1 MTAYNGAAPLISSK
15 SNLGA
20 AASIMATEAY
30 HGGIVRTLLYQM
42 GYDTVKPYG
51 LQTVDFAQVC
61 TQNASDNYSTF
72 IQTRPLHR
80 NHAVS
85 NIEMLQPKLNKS
97 IGRQFWAT
105 SAVSCL

>member
-30 HGGIVRTLLYQM
+30 HGGIVRTMLYQM

-61 TQNASDNYSTF
+61 TPNTLNQLKHLHPDQTF
-72 IQTRPLHR
+72 
-80 NHAVS
+80 A
-85 NIEMLQPKLNKS
+85 
-97 IGRQFWAT
+97 
-105 SAVSCL
+105 